1 MTRTGHCL
9 CGRIGFACEG
19 PDLWRSHCHCESCRR
34 QTASPFTTFFAVRN
48 GDWRWTG
55 DAPQVYR
62 SSPEVRRSFCPTCG
76 SPVAYQ
82 IDTLPDETHFYASLL
97 DDHSGFAPQNHDF
110 WNERVG
116 WVELADDLPK
126 HEG

>member
-34 QTASPFTTFFAVRN
+34 QTASPFTTFFAVPN
-48 GDWRWTG
+48 GSWRWTG
-55 DAPQVYR
+55 DAPQHYR
-62 SSPEVRRSFCPTCG
+62 SSPGVQRWFCPTCG

-82 IDTLPDETHFYASLL
+82 NDTMPDEMHLYASLL
-97 DDHSGFAPQNHDF
+97 DDHSGFAPEKHDF
-110 WNERVG
+110 WNERVS
-116 WVELADDLPK
+116 WLMLTDDLPK
-126 HEG
+126 NEG